1 MNQEVGERIR
11 ELRESKGYS
20 RELFAELVEISSKF
34 LYDLEKGNKRCSA
47 QVLYRIAKVLS
58 VSVEYLM
65 TGENAVQRET
75 MELIYV
81 LEKIEPNK
89 KRQIKELLELTYSI
103 FELL

>member
-1 MNQEVGERIR
+1 
-11 ELRESKGYS
+11 
-20 RELFAELVEISSKF
+20 
-34 LYDLEKGNKRCSA
+34 
-47 QVLYRIAKVLS
+47 
-58 VSVEYLM
+58 M

-103 FELL
+103 FELI